1 MAYVTVIGAANID
14 IGGAPNN
21 ALIPRDSNVG
31 TVTMSLGGVARNIA
45 ANLCLL
51 GCETKFIS
59 LLGED
64 DFADMLRA
72 DAARIGLDIS
82 HCPVI
87 GGAKSSTYLFINDE
101 QGDMHIAVSDMSI
114 YAHMT
119 PEFLRERMDT
129 VNGSALVVADTNIPQ
144 ESLQYLCENC
154 TAPIL
159 VDPVSTVKAK
169 KLLPVLG
176 KLCAIKPN
184 RIEAQTLTGI
194 DCSDEDGV
202 RRAAERLV
210 EMGVKNVFISLSV
223 DGVFA
228 CNAAG
233 ETARVRP
240 PKFDAASTTG
250 GGDALAAGLAMCMM
264 RGDDISTA
272 ARCALAAGTI
282 ACESVQTIN
291 PKMSFEAVMKRAEE
305 M

>member
-14 IGGAPNN
+14 IGGAPKKE
-21 ALIPRDSNVG
+21 LISHDSNPG
-31 TVTMSLGGVARNIA
+31 TVTMSLGGVAHNIA

-59 LLGED
+59 LFGED

-72 DAARIGLDIS
+72 DASRIGLDLS
-82 HCPVI
+82 QCEAVP
-87 GGAKSSTYLFINDE
+87 GARTSTYLFVNDA

-114 YAHMT
+114 YEHMT
-119 PEFLRERMDT
+119 PDFLRARMDV

-176 KLCAIKPN
+176 KLYAIKPN
-184 RIEAQTLTGI
+184 RIEAQTLAGI

-202 RRAAERLV
+202 RRAAERLL
-210 EMGVKNVFISLSV
+210 ELGVQNVFISLSV

-228 CNAAG
+228 CSAAG
-233 ETARVRP
+233 ERARVRP
-240 PKFDAASTTG
+240 PRFDAVSTTG

-264 RGDDISTA
+264 RGDDLALS
-272 ARCALAAGTI
+272 ARCALAAGTV
-282 ACESVQTIN
+282 ACESAQTIN
-291 PKMSFEAVMKRAEE
+291 PDMSFEAVMKRAGE

>member
-14 IGGAPNN
+14 IGGASNN
-21 ALIPRDSNVG
+21 TLIPRDSNVG

-59 LLGED
+59 LFGED
-64 DFADMLRA
+64 DFAGMLRA

-82 HCPVI
+82 GCAVI
-87 GGAKSSTYLFINDE
+87 RGAKTSTYLFINDE

-114 YAHMT
+114 YSHIT
-119 PEFLRERMDT
+119 PEFLRGRMDT
-129 VNGSALVVADTNIPQ
+129 VNGSALVVVDTNIPQ

-154 TAPIL
+154 AAPIL

-176 KLCAIKPN
+176 KLHAIKPN

-202 RRAAERLV
+202 RRAAERLL
-210 EMGVKNVFISLSV
+210 ELGVRNVVISLSV

-228 CNAAG
+228 CNAKG

-240 PKFDAASTTG
+240 PRFDAVSTTG
-250 GGDALAAGLAMCMM
+250 GGDALAAGLAVCMM
-264 RGDDISTA
+264 RGDDLATS

-282 ACESVQTIN
+282 ACESARTIN
-291 PKMSFEAVMKRAEE
+291 PDMSFEAVMKRAES